1 MTKCDSVTNLAWKWD
16 FPRQTKEKTP
26 KNYLA
31 ARQSGWYEELGQHLD
46 HNWKACTG
54 QDEVEKEKSLMAYA
68 TGEAEQLLGSEGLPS
83 LPLNPSCQ
91 WLQYKELPGFF
102 FFLVFFFF
110 SVIPEIRGIPNQLH
124 PPVPVQGN
132 IWSSC
137 LDLSVINLTSASKD
151 VHVCTNSCCW
161 VEVSP
166 LGWFTLQST
175 TQTSQENHHSLTN
188 ILIALSRVIV
198 TSGKILGVGWQ
209 RSHKVV
215 NQLVETLNPEFSGQ
229 TQCKVATE
237 FCNQKGYRVS
247 YIYTP

>member
-1 MTKCDSVTNLAWKWD
+1 MLQGKLNSCWAVKD
-16 FPRQTKEKTP
+16 
-26 KNYLA
+26 Y
-31 ARQSGWYEELGQHLD
+31 
-46 HNWKACTG
+46 
-54 QDEVEKEKSLMAYA
+54 
-68 TGEAEQLLGSEGLPS
+68 LPS
-83 LPLNPSCQ
+83 HLTLRAIDWNIRNSLAFFFCF
-91 WLQYKELPGFF
+91 GFF
-102 FFLVFFFF
+102 GFILFFF
-110 SVIPEIRGIPNQLH
+110 SIIPEIRGIPNQLH
-124 PPVPVQGN
+124 SPVPVQGN

-198 TSGKILGVGWQ
+198 ISGKFLRVGWQ

-229 TQCKVATE
+229 TLCKVATE

>member
-1 MTKCDSVTNLAWKWD
+1 MLQGNLNSCWAVKD
-16 FPRQTKEKTP
+16 
-26 KNYLA
+26 Y
-31 ARQSGWYEELGQHLD
+31 
-46 HNWKACTG
+46 
-54 QDEVEKEKSLMAYA
+54 
-68 TGEAEQLLGSEGLPS
+68 LPS
-83 LPLNPSCQ
+83 HLTLHANDWNIRNS
-91 WLQYKELPGFF
+91 LAFF
-102 FFLVFFFF
+102 FFFGFFGFIYLFFF
-110 SVIPEIRGIPNQLH
+110 SIIPEIRGIPNQLH

-198 TSGKILGVGWQ
+198 ISGKFLGVGWQ

-215 NQLVETLNPEFSGQ
+215 NQLVETLNAEFSGQ
-229 TQCKVATE
+229 TQCKVAKE

>member
-1 MTKCDSVTNLAWKWD
+1 MKKCDSVTNLALKWD

-31 ARQSGWYEELGQHLD
+31 ARQSGWYEELGLHLD
-46 HNWKACTG
+46 HTWKACTKQVG
-54 QDEVEKEKSLMAYA
+54 VEKEKEKSSIAYA
-68 TGEAEQLLGSEGLPS
+68 PGEAEQLLGGEGLPS

-102 FFLVFFFF
+102 FFFFF
-110 SVIPEIRGIPNQLH
+110 SIIPEIRGIPNQLH

-166 LGWFTLQST
+166 LGWFTLQSK

-198 TSGKILGVGWQ
+198 ISGKFLGVGWQ

-215 NQLVETLNPEFSGQ
+215 NQLVETLNAEFSGQ
-229 TQCKVATE
+229 TQCKAATE